1 MKKNRMIAGTYLL
14 LSLAFLGCN
23 VKKEAESQKAKATW
37 YLDGFVRPAGK
48 NPVISPLA
56 STKFYCP
63 MRGDSVAWEE
73 SDTFN
78 PAATVYNGEIVV
90 LYRAEDNS
98 AKGIGSR
105 TSRLGYAS
113 SKDGVTF
120 TRKAVPVFYP
130 SKDDQAEHEC
140 PGGTEDPRV
149 AMTEDGTYVLLYT
162 QWNRK
167 IPRLAV
173 ATSKDLVHWTKHG
186 PAFEEAYDGKFY
198 NMASKSASIVTRIQD
213 GKQVIAKVNGK
224 YFMYW
229 GEHHVYAATSD
240 NLTEWEPV
248 LDEKGELLKLFS
260 PRKGYFDSALT
271 ECGPP
276 AILTENGILLLYNG
290 KNRSGDAGDQAYPA
304 NSYCAGQ
311 ALFDLKNPT
320 KMIKRLDKPFL
331 QPTDDF
337 EKSGQYPAGTVFIEG
352 LVYYQDKWFL
362 YYGCADSFVAVAV
375 SPNVLATDLE

>member
-1 MKKNRMIAGTYLL
+1 MNKGIMILSAGLLLAMASTSCEMKKKSPETAAAV
-14 LSLAFLGCN
+14 SADWC
-23 VKKEAESQKAKATW
+23 
-37 YLDGFVRPAGK
+37 LDGFGRPAGK

-63 MRGDSVAWEE
+63 MREDSVAWEE

-78 PAATVYNGEIVV
+78 PAATIYNGEIVV

-98 AKGIGSR
+98 AQGIGSR
-105 TSRLGYAS
+105 TSRLGYATS
-113 SKDGVTF
+113 TDGVNF
-120 TRKAVPVFYP
+120 IRKTTPAFYP
-130 SKDDQAEHEC
+130 AKDSQEANEC

-167 IPRLAV
+167 VPRLAV
-173 ATSKDLVHWTKHG
+173 ATSKDLVNWTKYG
-186 PAFEEAYDGKFY
+186 PAFAKAYGGKFY
-198 NMASKSASIVTRIQD
+198 DEPSKSASIVTTMKD
-213 GKQVIAKVNGK
+213 GKQVITKINGK

-229 GEHHVYAATSD
+229 GEQNVYAATSD
-240 NLTEWEPV
+240 NLTDWEPLV
-248 LDEKGELLKLFS
+248 DKDGNLLKLFS
-260 PRKGYFDSALT
+260 PRPGKFDSHLT

-276 AILTENGILLLYNG
+276 AILTQKGILLLYNG
-290 KNRSGDAGDQAYPA
+290 KNRDGAEGDTAYPA

-311 ALFDLKNPT
+311 ALFDLKDPT
-320 KMIKRLDKPFL
+320 KVIARLDKPFL

-352 LVYYQDKWFL
+352 LVYYKNKWYL
-362 YYGCADSFVAVAV
+362 YYGCADSFVAVAI
-375 SPNVLATDLE
+375 SDKQLEF

>member
-1 MKKNRMIAGTYLL
+1 MKKNGIITGVYLL
-14 LSLAFLGCN
+14 CTLVFFGCN
-23 VKKEAESQKAKATW
+23 VKKESKDGGSKESASW

-63 MRGDSVAWEE
+63 MREDSIAWEE

-78 PAATVYNGEIVV
+78 PAATIYDGKIVV

-98 AKGIGSR
+98 AQGIGSR
-105 TSRLGYAS
+105 TSRLGYATS
-113 SKDGVTF
+113 TDGVNF
-120 TRKAVPVFYP
+120 TRRTTPVLYP
-130 SKDDQAEHEC
+130 AKDEQEEHEN

-149 AMTEDGTYVLLYT
+149 AVTEDGTYVALYT

-167 IPRLAV
+167 TARLAV
-173 ATSKDLVHWTKHG
+173 ATSKDLTNWTKYG
-186 PAFEEAYDGKFY
+186 PAFEKAYNGKFY
-198 NMASKSASIVTRIQD
+198 NMGSKSASIVTKIKD
-213 GKQVIAKVNGK
+213 GKQVIAKINGK

-229 GEHHVYAATSD
+229 GEQHVYAATSD
-240 NLTEWEPV
+240 NLTDWDPV
-248 LDEKGELLKLFS
+248 LDENGNLLELFS
-260 PRKGYFDSALT
+260 PRNGYFDSALT

-276 AILTENGILLLYNG
+276 AIITKNGILLLYNG
-290 KNRSGDAGDQAYPA
+290 KNKDGKDGDSAYPGS
-304 NSYCAGQ
+304 SYCAGQ
-311 ALFDLKNPT
+311 ALFDLNNPT
-320 KMIKRLDKPFL
+320 RLIKRLDKPFL

-352 LVYYQDKWFL
+352 LVYYNNKWFL

-375 SPNVLATDLE
+375 SEKQLDL

>member
-1 MKKNRMIAGTYLL
+1 MNKGIMIISAGLLLAIAFTSCEMKKKSTETVAVDTTDW
-14 LSLAFLGCN
+14 C
-23 VKKEAESQKAKATW
+23 
-37 YLDGFVRPAGK
+37 LDGFERPAGK
-48 NPVISPLA
+48 NPIISPQG

-63 MRGDSVAWEE
+63 MREDSVAWEE

-78 PAATVYNGEIVV
+78 PAATIYKNEIVV

-98 AKGIGSR
+98 AQGIGSR
-105 TSRLGYAS
+105 TSRLGYATS
-113 SKDGVTF
+113 VDGLNF
-120 TRKAVPVFYP
+120 TRKTTPAFYP
-130 SKDDQAEHEC
+130 AKDSQEANEC

-167 IPRLAV
+167 VPRLAV
-173 ATSKDLVHWTKHG
+173 ATSKDLVNWTKHG
-186 PAFEEAYDGKFY
+186 PAFGKAYEGRFY
-198 NMASKSASIVTRIQD
+198 DEPSKSASIATTLK
-213 GKQVIAKVNGK
+213 GNKQVITKINGR

-229 GEHHVYAATSD
+229 GEQNVYAATSD
-240 NLTEWEPV
+240 NLTDWEPLV
-248 LDEKGELLKLFS
+248 DKDGNLLKLFS
-260 PRKGYFDSALT
+260 PRPGKFDSHLT

-276 AILTENGILLLYNG
+276 AILTKKGILLLYNG
-290 KNRSGDAGDQAYPA
+290 KNRAGTEGDTAYPA

-311 ALFDLKNPT
+311 VLFDQKDPT
-320 KMIKRLDKPFL
+320 KVIARLDKPFL

-352 LVYYQDKWFL
+352 LVYYKNKWYL

-375 SPNVLATDLE
+375 SDKQLEF